1 MVDIE
6 NTRNFCFLVEMCG
19 GVMEAYDVCE
29 RFGGIK
35 IVIPKKEHKRV
46 IAKAMLEK
54 GVSYREIARHLGISK
69 GNLLKIK
76 RKLKGGS
83 NA

>member
-1 MVDIE
+1 MIE
-6 NTRNFCFLVEMCG
+6 CDDTKNFYFLVEICG
-19 GVMEAYDVCE
+19 GIMEAYDVCE